1 METVIEFLYHALG
14 LCGEHWHPNVLNLSV
29 IGLVTWSVVKGVR
42 SAVSAARARYA
53 RFEGTIKR

>member
-1 METVIEFLYHALG
+1 MVEVLKHVFGI
-14 LCGEHWHPNVLNLSV
+14 CGEHWHPNVLNLSV

-42 SAVSAARARYA
+42 SAVSAVRARYA

>member
-14 LCGEHWHPNVLNLSV
+14 LCGEHWHPNALNLSG

-42 SAVSAARARYA
+42 SAVSAVRARYA